1 MKAGKLDRLRAR
13 GSSPRGEWLLDS
25 RPWKEWG
32 GIAMSPATSPA
43 LRKERGFSLQIVA
56 GSGQLEIKLS
66 SQLNQPRI
74 VGLYHLSEVAGVDVT
89 NRVEELGMIEDVVG
103 FKS

>member
-1 MKAGKLDRLRAR
+1 MKAGKLDRLRAQ
-13 GSSPRGEWLLDS
+13 GSCAHGEGLLES
-25 RPWKEWG
+25 RPWKEWWD
-32 GIAMSPATSPA
+32 SNEPAISPA
-43 LRKERGFSLQIVA
+43 LRKERGFWLQIVA

>member
-1 MKAGKLDRLRAR
+1 MPTGRGYSTAGLGRS
-13 GSSPRGEWLLDS
+13 GWDS
-25 RPWKEWG
+25 NE
-32 GIAMSPATSPA
+32 PAISPA
-43 LRKERGFSLQIVA
+43 LRKERGFWLQIVA

-74 VGLYHLSEVAGVDVT
+74 VGLHHLSEVAGVDVT
-89 NRVEELGMIEDVVG
+89 NRVEELGMIEYVVG